1 MKFLITALTSLWQKG
16 RRSNGFVQGFY
27 NYQGFLPQRSTT
39 LFLPRTIPI
48 AEVQQG
54 CAQGLQRM
62 AIQSD
67 RINQLSRQLEA
78 AMAEMKTIATEVNQD
93 WRSLQLITNPNQT
106 PHNICHYQVREVPW
120 VKRHSHGFYLTSRP
134 VDLFKAEREAASIA
148 KTLRHRSR
156 RKVKA
161 LP

>member
-1 MKFLITALTSLWQKG
+1 MKFLITALTSLWQKNRG
-16 RRSNGFVQGFY
+16 YQGFVSS
-27 NYQGFLPQRSTT
+27 YQGFLPSRSTT
-39 LFLPRTIPI
+39 LFLPRKIPI

-62 AIQSD
+62 AVQAD

-78 AMAEMKTIATEVNQD
+78 AMAEMKTIASEVNQD
-93 WRSLQLITNPNQT
+93 WRSLQLITNPNQI
-106 PHNICHYQVREVPW
+106 PQNICNYQVREVPW

-148 KTLRHRSR
+148 QTLRHRSR

-161 LP
+161 LPYQ